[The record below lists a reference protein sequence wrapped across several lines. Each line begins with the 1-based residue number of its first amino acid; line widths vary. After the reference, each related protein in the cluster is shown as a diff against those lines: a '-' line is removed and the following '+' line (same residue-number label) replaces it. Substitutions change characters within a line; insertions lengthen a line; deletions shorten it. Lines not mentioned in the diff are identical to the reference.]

1 MIKGQKEKEQE
12 SPGASEA
19 LWKGRSGVKTSQGSF
34 RLLIEK

>member
-19 LWKGRSGVKTSQGSF
+19 LWKGRSGVKTSQEVLGY
-34 RLLIEK
+34 